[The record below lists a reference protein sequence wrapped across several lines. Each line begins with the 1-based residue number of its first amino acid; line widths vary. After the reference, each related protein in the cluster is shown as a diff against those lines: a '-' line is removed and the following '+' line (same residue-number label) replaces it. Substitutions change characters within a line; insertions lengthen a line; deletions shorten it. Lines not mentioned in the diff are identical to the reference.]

1 MCFLSTRMMLRRIVS
16 RGVSF
21 RAQVQQLASTSTRSV
36 TIASATSATK
46 NLVPLKTSLRADALL
61 NTPRLN
67 KVCWRLRC
75 AALGL
80 RFGMTL
86 ARVLHSR
93 GKNVRF
99 LVLKGSSHMTS
110 TILKSK
116 LNGHGTNSKNS
127 LQIFCTKHAF
137 LASLRDQNQVLFY
150 RLMQDHLSELLS
162 ILYTPTAGEAIQH
175 FSHLFRRP
183 IGCFLS
189 YPNADG
195 MRAQLEAHVESLNHD
210 PDVSDPHEG
219 SIDLVVV
226 TDSEAIL
233 GIGDQ
238 GVGGITIATSK
249 AALYTLGAGLNPN
262 RILPVVL
269 DVGTDNHL
277 LFSDPLYM
285 GWKHTRVRGEQY
297 NRFVDKF
304 IKHVSSLFPDA
315 LIHFED
321 FGNKNAQRLLDKYQS
336 HVPVFNDDI
345 QGTGAV
351 ALAAVMSA
359 LRITGEK
366 LSDSRIV
373 VYGAGSAGM
382 GIMNQIRQGMI
393 LVDGLTR
400 EEANKRFW
408 CLDADGLLLKSS
420 PSLRPGQEEYAR
432 DPSEVQGWKR
442 ETPEQEALRLIDV
455 VREVK
460 PTILIGTSTHARG
473 FTEEVVR
480 EMAKGCERPVIL
492 PLSNPTSL
500 AEIDPAD
507 AMAWTNYKALCAT
520 GSPFPLVQM
529 PDGTTHKISEANN
542 AICYPALGLGTVI
555 SRSRTLSPGMIMA
568 GVQALAGLAPNDNR
582 SLLPGLADV
591 RSVSVHIAA
600 AVVRRAIEEGHARIQ
615 LEGDNADVEE
625 YIKMR
630 MWDATYRPLE
640 LV

>member
-1 MCFLSTRMMLRRIVS
+1 MMIRRVVS
-16 RGVSF
+16 RRTPF
-21 RAQVQQLASTSTRSV
+21 RVHQLLAPTRSV
-36 TIASATSATK
+36 TIDSATSETK
-46 NLVPLKTSLRADALL
+46 NLVPIKTSLRADALL

-67 KVCWRLRC
+67 KG
-75 AALGL
+75 AAFSREERAIFGL
-80 RFGMTL
+80 EGFLPYDIHTL
-86 ARVLHSR
+86 DIQVERAW
-93 GKNVRF
+93 NQ
-99 LVLKGSSHMTS
+99 
-110 TILKSK
+110 
-116 LNGHGTNSKNS
+116 
-127 LQIFCTKHAF
+127 LQKQPSNLLKHAF

-150 RLMQDHLSELLS
+150 RLMQDRLSELLS
-162 ILYTPTAGEAIQH
+162 ILYTPTAGEAIQQ

-195 MRAQLEAHVESLNHD
+195 MRAQLEAHVESLNYE
-210 PDVSDPHEG
+210 PDVSDPHAG
-219 SIDLVVV
+219 PIDLVVV

-262 RILPVVL
+262 RILSVVL
-269 DVGTDNHL
+269 DVGTDNHS

-285 GWKHTRVRGEQY
+285 GWKHTRVRGEPY

-304 IKHVSSLFPDA
+304 IKNVSALFPNA

-351 ALAAVMSA
+351 TLAAVMSA
-359 LRITGEK
+359 LRITGSK

-373 VYGAGSAGM
+373 LYGAGSAGM
-382 GIMNQIRQGMI
+382 GIMNQIRQGMV

-420 PSLRPGQEEYAR
+420 SNLRPGQEEYAR

-442 ETPEQEALRLIDV
+442 ETAEQEALRLIDV

-480 EMAKGCERPVIL
+480 EMAKGCERPIIL

-507 AMAWTNYKALCAT
+507 AMAWTDYKALCAT

-555 SRSRTLSPGMIMA
+555 SHSRTLSPGMIMA
-568 GVQALAGLAPNDNR
+568 GVQALAELAPNDGR

-591 RSVSVHIAA
+591 RTVSVHIAA

-615 LEGDNADVEE
+615 FKGDNADMEE
-625 YIKMR
+625 YIKKR

-640 LV
+640 LI

>member
-1 MCFLSTRMMLRRIVS
+1 MMFRRIAS
-16 RGVSF
+16 RGGSF
-21 RAQVQQLASTSTRSV
+21 RAQVQQLVSTRSV

-46 NLVPLKTSLRADALL
+46 NLVPIKTSLRADALL

-67 KVCWRLRC
+67 KG
-75 AALGL
+75 AAFSREERAIFGL
-80 RFGMTL
+80 EGFLPYDIHTL
-86 ARVLHSR
+86 EIQVERAW
-93 GKNVRF
+93 NQ
-99 LVLKGSSHMTS
+99 
-110 TILKSK
+110 
-116 LNGHGTNSKNS
+116 
-127 LQIFCTKHAF
+127 LQKQPSNLLKHAF

-195 MRAQLEAHVESLNHD
+195 MRAQLEAHVESLNYEV
-210 PDVSDPHEG
+210 DVSDPNEG
-219 SIDLVVV
+219 PIDLIVV

-285 GWKHTRVRGEQY
+285 GWKHTRVRGEPY

-304 IKHVSSLFPDA
+304 IKHVSALFPDA

-359 LRITGEK
+359 LRITGDK

-373 VYGAGSAGM
+373 LYGAGSAGM
-382 GIMNQIRQGMI
+382 GIVNQIRQGMI

-400 EEANKRFW
+400 EGANKRFW

-442 ETPEQEALRLIDV
+442 ETLEQEALRLIDV
-455 VREVK
+455 VRQVK
-460 PTILIGTSTHARG
+460 PTILIGTSTHAKG
-473 FTEEVVR
+473 FTEEVTR

-507 AMAWTNYKALCAT
+507 AMAWTDYKALCAT
-520 GSPFPLVQM
+520 GSPFPLVRM

-555 SRSRTLSPGMIMA
+555 SRSRTLSPGPCC
-568 GVQALAGLAPNDNR
+568 LTWPTY
-582 SLLPGLADV
+582 
-591 RSVSVHIAA
+591 
-600 AVVRRAIEEGHARIQ
+600 AR
-615 LEGDNADVEE
+615 
-625 YIKMR
+625 
-630 MWDATYRPLE
+630 
-640 LV
+640 

>member
-1 MCFLSTRMMLRRIVS
+1 MLRRALNRSNLFHDRFCNVQNEKLGAYSDEPSCGLAFKHPTPKQGLLAVVVRYSWLTLWSDPGQGAAFS
-16 RGVSF
+16 REE
-21 RAQVQQLASTSTRSV
+21 RAIFGLEGFLPYDIHTLEIQVERAWNQLQKQPT
-36 TIASATSATK
+36 
-46 NLVPLKTSLRADALL
+46 NLL
-61 NTPRLN
+61 
-67 KVCWRLRC
+67 
-75 AALGL
+75 
-80 RFGMTL
+80 
-86 ARVLHSR
+86 
-93 GKNVRF
+93 
-99 LVLKGSSHMTS
+99 
-110 TILKSK
+110 
-116 LNGHGTNSKNS
+116 
-127 LQIFCTKHAF
+127 KHAF

-162 ILYTPTAGEAIQH
+162 ILYTPTAGEAIQQ

-195 MRAQLEAHVESLNHD
+195 MRAQLEAHVESLNYE
-210 PDVSDPHEG
+210 PDVSDPNAG
-219 SIDLVVV
+219 PIDLIVV

-233 GIGDQ
+233 
-238 GVGGITIATSK
+238 
-249 AALYTLGAGLNPN
+249 
-262 RILPVVL
+262 
-269 DVGTDNHL
+269 
-277 LFSDPLYM
+277 DPLYM
-285 GWKHTRVRGEQY
+285 GWKHTRVRGEPY

-304 IKHVSSLFPDA
+304 VKHISALFPDA

-351 ALAAVMSA
+351 TLAAVMSA
-359 LRITGEK
+359 LRITGQR

-373 VYGAGSAGM
+373 LYGAGSAGM
-382 GIMNQIRQGMI
+382 GIVNQIRQGMV
-393 LVDGLTR
+393 LVDGLSR
-400 EEANKRFW
+400 EEANKKFW

-420 PSLRPGQEEYAR
+420 PNLRPGQEEYAR

-442 ETPEQEALRLIDV
+442 ETVEQDALRLIDV

-460 PTILIGTSTHARG
+460 PTILIGTSTHSRA
-473 FTEEVVR
+473 FTEEVVK
-480 EMAKGCERPVIL
+480 EMAKSCERPVIL

-507 AMAWTNYKALCAT
+507 AMVWTNYTALCAT
-520 GSPFPLVQM
+520 GSPFPLIQM

-568 GVQALAGLAPNDNR
+568 GVQALAELAPNDDR
-582 SLLPGLADV
+582 SLLPDLADV

-600 AVVRRAIEEGHARIQ
+600 AVVRRAVEEGHAKIQ
-615 LEGDNADVEE
+615 IKGDNADVEE
-625 YIKMR
+625 YIKKR